1 MADKPLQRSYGCSFG
16 CGNPY
21 DYILVSV
28 VDSTTEMV
36 CLPCF
41 LKLSSEILEA
51 VVNPDNPDV
60 MQAIAQAGQVEQ
72 AKMNGS
78 GPRKRGKNA
87 PANTEDPD
95 LIEAFDSAITVDELP
110 EEFR

>member
-1 MADKPLQRSYGCSFG
+1 MPDTPLPRSYGCSFG

-21 DYILVSV
+21 DYVLVSV
-28 VDSTTEMV
+28 ADSSTELL

-51 VVNPDNPDV
+51 VINPDNPEI
-60 MQAIAQAGQVEQ
+60 MSAIAQAGQVEQ
-72 AKMNGS
+72 ARMNGK
-78 GPRKRGKNA
+78 GPKARGKNA
-87 PANTEDPD
+87 PANTEDAD
-95 LIEAFDSAITVDELP
+95 LIEAFDSAITVDDLP